1 MFHAECC
8 ESCKCQHVK
17 TAFVLFWWV
26 KQELARAPRE
36 TLFLGVKKF
45 NSEARATSITK
56 QCSSGKQMIND
67 REVFV
72 VDTPGL
78 YDINLS
84 DEEVIK
90 EIVKCITLA
99 APGPH
104 IFLLIL
110 SIGRFTAEEQNTV
123 ALIQKVFGTEANTH
137 MMVLFTRE
145 DDLEDGTIEQFI
157 VENSQLNKL
166 IHACEG
172 GYHTF
177 NNREKDSTQV
187 DQLMRKTEVMMAT
200 TTTTCFYWLMSS
212 TIPRKLWR
220 KKSKSLLN

>member
-1 MFHAECC
+1 MLSVTCC
-8 ESCKCQHVK
+8 CKCQQVK

-104 IFLLIL
+104 IFLLIR

-123 ALIQKVFGTEANTH
+123 ALIQKVFGTEANKH

-145 DDLEDGTIEQFI
+145 DDLEDG
-157 VENSQLNKL
+157 
-166 IHACEG
+166 
-172 GYHTF
+172 
-177 NNREKDSTQV
+177 
-187 DQLMRKTEVMMAT
+187 M
-200 TTTTCFYWLMSS
+200 
-212 TIPRKLWR
+212 
-220 KKSKSLLN
+220 